1 MKKLCLL
8 CNQLDE
14 SGSFTCLHC
23 GEATWSVFEMEPGDK
38 LDVTLSEEP
47 KLEPKPKRGRK

>member
-14 SGSFTCLHC
+14 SGSYTCLHC
-23 GEATWSVFEMEPGDK
+23 GEATWSVQEEAPK
-38 LDVTLSEEP
+38 AEEP
-47 KLEPKPKRGRK
+47 EAPAKPKRGKK